1 MSFEYAEFS
10 LDAYTIIV
18 GPNNAGKTNLLR
30 ILDMISK
37 NENLELL
44 QIDRKHRFDPERW
57 SKVIL
62 TLRLDDSEAKMVFQ
76 CIFGRTEQLNQ
87 VPETKT
93 LKVMIFWDKQQLEM
107 SVPRFVA
114 YTFDDNFVILSTQS
128 DTNCLFYNINHL
140 NVQSGVQAADLW
152 EVLTPERVHEI
163 IGDDSNS
170 LQYAALKD
178 KNSLMVDMLNGRPFD
193 SLGPYTLVRDL
204 PMKVDYDSNSH
215 TPLTLLIKKRQ
226 YTKEFTNFPLGVV
239 LNRIFEDGFTLIKEI
254 YPDRKE
260 LSDTLAALRNRRHS
274 AYDSVLDKFKQIT
287 GGVQVLAEQN
297 DDGTEQILFVEG
309 DKTYDIDD
317 SASGYYALVNI
328 LCLLLDRNSGL
339 VAIDEPEV
347 HLHPE
352 MSSRLHNMFGEMA
365 LNDVSPNVIVVTH
378 SPKFV
383 TYKQVVGTGGS
394 KLIVVRR
401 SGSASQVCT
410 DTESSKPRIPPH
422 LFNPEVFFGSGS
434 FLVEGPADYHVQRAI
449 SDFYDGLFEK
459 YNIVLVNCSGK
470 DNIPAHIDLHKRYEI
485 PYHCMADSDYTG
497 DMKGVTK
504 LNGDLED
511 ELRSI
516 GLEPV
521 KSKEDYGVYSKM
533 VDFLKK
539 SGNKEWSKSG
549 IWSAF
554 KKAVSAAGRKVPPQP
569 GANIQH

>member
-1 MSFEYAEFS
+1 
-10 LDAYTIIV
+10 
-18 GPNNAGKTNLLR
+18 
-30 ILDMISK
+30 MIQK
-37 NENLELL
+37 
-44 QIDRKHRFDPERW
+44 RW

-93 LKVMIFWDKQQLEM
+93 LRIMIFWDKQQLEM
-107 SVPRFVA
+107 SVPRFVV
-114 YTFDDNFVILSTQS
+114 YTFDDNFIILSTKS
-128 DTNCLFYNINHL
+128 NTNSLFSSRNYPD
-140 NVQSGVQAADLW
+140 VQSGVKREDLW
-152 EVLTPERVHEI
+152 ETLTPERVPEI
-163 IGDDSNS
+163 IGGSNS
-170 LQYAALKD
+170 ISYMDLD
-178 KNSLMVDMLNGRPFD
+178 KNSLMVDTLDGRPLG
-193 SLGPYTLVRDL
+193 SLGLHVVVQDL
-204 PMKVDYDSNSH
+204 PMKVNYNPNSH
-215 TPLTLLIKKRQ
+215 TPLTLLIKKGKYQ
-226 YTKEFTNFPLGVV
+226 KEFTNFPLGVV

-260 LSDTLAALRNRRHS
+260 LSDTLAALRNSHHS
-274 AYDSVLDKFKQIT
+274 AYDSVLDKFEKIT

-309 DKTYDIDD
+309 DRRYDIDD

-328 LCLLLDRNSGL
+328 LCLLLGRKSGL

-352 MSSRLHNMFGEMA
+352 MSSRLRNMFGEMA

-410 DTESSKPRIPPH
+410 DTESSKPKIPPH

-434 FLVEGPADYHVQRAI
+434 FLVEGPADCHVQRAI

-485 PYHCMADSDYTG
+485 PYHCMVDSDYQG
-497 DMKGVTK
+497 DLERVTK
-504 LNGDLED
+504 LSGDLED

-516 GLEPV
+516 GLNPV

-533 VDFLKK
+533 MDFLKK
-539 SGNKEWSKSG
+539 PNNEEWHKSG

-554 KKAVSAAGRKVPPQP
+554 KKAVSAAGGRVPPQP
-569 GANIQH
+569 GASIQH